1 MTVPLD
7 DPDMVDAPTLVLK
20 GLLEG
25 LVLLA
30 IEREPTHGYGIL
42 KDLEEL
48 LGEGPTKSQVYSLLQ
63 RLEDDDL
70 IVSEEREEEGR
81 SRVVYRL
88 TAGGQERLDEFRDL
102 PVAFKHRVVDLFDIP
117 PPDDMV
123 AKLEAQGHVEELA
136 AMEGAPL
143 PQPPRRAGPGEP
155 APDAEPG
162 WVDVRIEELPR
173 GPEVQAPYARFS
185 FDREPGTGTWSLTVE
200 QHRPGS
206 YEGADACPLSYLYQ
220 ATQRLLFDQGR

>member
-1 MTVPLD
+1 MTIPLA

-48 LGEGPTKSQVYSLLQ
+48 MGEGPTKSQVYSLLQ

-81 SRVVYRL
+81 TRLVYRL
-88 TAGGQERLDEFRDL
+88 TSGGQERLDEFRDL

-117 PPDDMV
+117 PRGDMV
-123 AKLEAQGHVEELA
+123 AELEDQGHIEELA
-136 AMEGAPL
+136 AMEDR
-143 PQPPRRAGPGEP
+143 PRRQARQAAQQPGSGPTAGPG
-155 APDAEPG
+155 
-162 WVDVRIEELPR
+162 WIDVRLEELPK
-173 GPEVQAPYARFS
+173 GPEVKAPYASFS
-185 FDREPGTGTWSLTVE
+185 FDREPATGTWSLTVE
-200 QHRPGS
+200 RHRPGD
-206 YEGADACPLSYLYQ
+206 YEDAEACPLTYLYK
-220 ATQRLLFDQGR
+220 ATQRLLFEQG